1 MDEIKSWYLTQFEKE
16 LSDLADRYP
25 ENNFILSS
33 RPISDFIALSKF
45 DVYELAPFSKE
56 QALQLIEQL
65 VYRPESP
72 ELKASFRREAMKV
85 SGRHIGIL

>member
-1 MDEIKSWYLTQFEKE
+1 MRFLLDGMDEIKSRYLTQFEKE

-33 RPISDFIALSKF
+33 RPISDFIVRSKF
-45 DVYELAPFSKE
+45 DVYELAPFTKE
-56 QALQLIEQL
+56 QALQLIDQL

-72 ELKASFRREAMKV
+72 ELKASFRREV
-85 SGRHIGIL
+85 DESL

>member
-1 MDEIKSWYLTQFEKE
+1 M
-16 LSDLADRYP
+16 SDLADRYP

-33 RPISDFIALSKF
+33 RLISDFIALSKF
-45 DVYELAPFSKE
+45 DVYELAPFTKE
-56 QALQLIEQL
+56 QALQLIDQL

-85 SGRHIGIL
+85 SGKHIGIL